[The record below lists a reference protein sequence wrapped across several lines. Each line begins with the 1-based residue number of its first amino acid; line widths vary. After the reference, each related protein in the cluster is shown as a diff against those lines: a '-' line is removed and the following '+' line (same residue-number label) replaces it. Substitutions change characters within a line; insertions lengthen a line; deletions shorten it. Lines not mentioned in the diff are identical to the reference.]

1 MPTETPSSKSKP
13 ESSLTEIVT
22 AASEFVKAKSA
33 FLTFFPN
40 LAEADLPK
48 LADALTA
55 VQPEEARKVSVR
67 LQSGSQ
73 VPLTEVVQDILRKSR
88 KSMAVSEV
96 VAAFEERGYSS
107 SSKKNSDAIRYVLTS
122 RDDLFQ
128 KRRARK
134 GNREVVF
141 SERTKRKTKGK
152 RTPKRAAAKK
162 TQRAMSEGVQTLL
175 GTLQKKFRAK
185 PFTLNE
191 VGPILGLKP
200 VQLGTQMSA
209 LAKRGYVKKVG
220 SKKVDEGDLYKAVVW
235 KLNPK
240 K

>member
-1 MPTETPSSKSKP
+1 MPIETPSSTPKP
-13 ESSLTEIVT
+13 ETSLTEIVT
-22 AASEFVKAKSA
+22 AASDFVKARSA
-33 FLTFFPN
+33 FNLFFPT
-40 LAEADLPK
+40 LAEAELPK
-48 LADALTA
+48 LADALVA
-55 VQPEEARKVSVR
+55 AHPLSEEVRKVSVR
-67 LQSGSQ
+67 LKSGSQ
-73 VPLTEVVQDILRKSR
+73 VPLPEAIQDILRKSP

-96 VAAFEERGYSS
+96 VAAFEQRGYSS
-107 SSKKNSDAIRYVLTS
+107 NSKRISDAIRYVLTS

-141 SERTKRKTKGK
+141 CERTKRKAKGK
-152 RTPKRAAAKK
+152 RTPKRAAKK

-220 SKKVDEGDLYKAVVW
+220 SKKANEGDLYKAIVW
-235 KLNPK
+235 KLNK
-240 K
+240 